1 MTIIL
6 IVVMLVMALMNLAI
20 FYILYSA
27 VGVTRRQVSSCFVK
41 ELEDYNDY
49 LNDKK
54 IECTQIDEKK
64 QEIEKKIS
72 SLEGVMVSL
81 KTSPFY
87 APKKMSTEL
96 FVPAARYIDNEFFDA
111 HKLVNDRMSN
121 IDYDDIIRRIR
132 EKYPYVGDLNKY
144 ERSTELLDMLNMDV
158 VYKLNTMSKSDQLD
172 TLYEA
177 FDNQNDELLSDFLSG
192 RPENDPFDILDFR
205 TYLREIRSLN
215 DPNMYIRVGS
225 KSQLKQPEDNI
236 VYQLDNNI
244 SEGIKIIFQNRNFDF
259 SIYRLRSKK

>member
-6 IVVMLVMALMNLAI
+6 IVVMLVMALMNVAI

-27 VGVTRRQVSSCFVK
+27 VGVTKKQVQSCFVK

-54 IECTQIDEKK
+54 IEVTQISEKK
-64 QEIEKKIS
+64 QEIEKKIN

-121 IDYDDIIRRIR
+121 IDYDDLIRRIR
-132 EKYPYVGDLNKY
+132 EKHPYVGDIKKY
-144 ERSTELLDMLNMDV
+144 DRASELLEMLNMDV
-158 VYKLNTMSKSDQLD
+158 VYKLSLLGNKEQLD
-172 TLYEA
+172 ALYEA
-177 FDNQNDELLSDFLSG
+177 FDDYNDELLSDFLSG
-192 RPENDPFDILDFR
+192 KSEEEPFDILEFR
-205 TYLREIRSLN
+205 TYLREIRSAN

-225 KSQLKQPEDNI
+225 EKQLKEPKDNVI
-236 VYQLDNNI
+236 YQLDNNI